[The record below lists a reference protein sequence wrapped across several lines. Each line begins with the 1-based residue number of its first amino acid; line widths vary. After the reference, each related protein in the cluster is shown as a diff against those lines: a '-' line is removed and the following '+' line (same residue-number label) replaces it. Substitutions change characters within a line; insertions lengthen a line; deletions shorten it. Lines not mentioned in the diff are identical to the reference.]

1 MGEKRKIWELDLS
14 LSLEQFNVWKSE
26 EKHET
31 QFYQFYQMHEQ
42 NAVLLPSTGFF
53 LEQTYDILV
62 IKKKN
67 KQTWSNVSGFIFM
80 LNMTY

>member
-1 MGEKRKIWELDLS
+1 MS

-62 IKKKN
+62 IKKKKKTNMVKCVRLYLYVKYDILDIFN
-67 KQTWSNVSGFIFM
+67 KLWS
-80 LNMTY
+80 